1 MPREIVGRS
10 ASQHFFSVG
19 GRAFCLFTVLGSH
32 SPPDGHRAPG
42 GRRRA
47 LAPDRAGR
55 DDARAGGE
63 RVSTDSTDAS
73 DALAEVVERPT
84 GLVRL
89 VDRLSRR
96 GGVSRRGL
104 LVGAAV
110 AGSALATDPK
120 AYALMPQTAYATIC
134 GPGNTASSGWT
145 IFCATVNKGV
155 NGCPP
160 GSFTAGW
167 WKAADSSWCGGG
179 YRYIVDCNAKCTK
192 CSTGCSDHICDSR
205 CWNCSCTRGSTAT
218 CDQRVNCCN
227 AFRYG
232 QCNTQVKCSG
242 GVHCRVVSCVAP
254 YKWENCST
262 TSFRS
267 DATAEH
273 SSPYLPAWGPMEQL
287 YTAMGASGPTSRA
300 STGPIR
306 TTIDGTA
313 KYVNYTRAAGS
324 GDQRHRRLGDVL
336 VRARALR
343 RVRRPC
349 RLGYPKGA
357 AHHRP
362 QRRWLD
368 PAVPEGRHGRQRVDH
383 DPLGARLR
391 WDDVG
396 DSGRENGP
404 LQYPVAE
411 MEDLPDGWIQRF
423 QKGCTV
429 FSTTTPRCRRA
440 QLRLAAWVEVGRE
453 AGPLGFPDGRP
464 RPPAWTRG
472 FTQAV
477 PARRA
482 CGALHLDRPA
492 VRRPWGAVLDAWLAA
507 GGARRQLRLPAAH
520 VVAPATARHGRCE
533 GGTITAWSRAG
544 DQAGP
549 TVPHGARR
557 RQRRRH
563 PTGRFEGGTITV

>member
-1 MPREIVGRS
+1 VSSGR
-10 ASQHFFSVG
+10 
-19 GRAFCLFTVLGSH
+19 
-32 SPPDGHRAPG
+32 
-42 GRRRA
+42 
-47 LAPDRAGR
+47 
-55 DDARAGGE
+55 
-63 RVSTDSTDAS
+63 TDAS

-84 GLVRL
+84 GLVKL

-96 GGVSRRGL
+96 GAVSRRGL

-120 AYALMPQTAYATIC
+120 AYALLPQTAYATIC

-192 CSTGCSDHICDSR
+192 CSTGCADHICDSK

-254 YKWENCST
+254 YKWDNCST

-267 DATAEH
+267 DSTAEH

-287 YTAMGASGPTSRA
+287 YTAMGAQRSYLGA

-306 TTIDGTA
+306 STTDGTA
-313 KYVNYTRAAGS
+313 KYVNYTGGRIWYTSATGASAMSSFVLERYAAFGGPS
-324 GDQRHRRLGDVL
+324 
-336 VRARALR
+336 
-343 RVRRPC
+343 

-357 AHHRP
+357 RTTGLTDGGWIQLFQNGAMADSASTSTHSVHGY
-362 QRRWLD
+362 RW
-368 PAVPEGRHGRQRVDH
+368 GMWR
-383 DPLGARLR
+383 
-391 WDDVG
+391 

-404 LQYPVAE
+404 LKYPVAE

-423 QKGCTV
+423 QTGCTV
-429 FSTTTPRCRRA
+429 VSTTTRRCLVHNYA
-440 QLRLAAWVEVGRE
+440 WLAWVAVGRE
-453 AGPLGFPDGRP
+453 QGPLGYPTADRAGL
-464 RPPAWTRG
+464 TRG
-472 FTQAV
+472 TTQSFQHGGLWGLASRPMFAV
-477 PARRA
+477 
-482 CGALHLDRPA
+482 
-492 VRRPWGAVLDAWLAA
+492 WGAVLDAWLAA
-507 GGARRQLRLPAAH
+507 GGVEGRYGFPTAH
-520 VVAPATARHGRCE
+520 VVANAD
-533 GGTITAWSRAG
+533 GTL
-544 DQAGP
+544 
-549 TVPHGARR
+549 
-557 RQRRRH
+557 
-563 PTGRFEGGTITV
+563 TGTFEGGTITV